1 MYECPSTQLSFG
13 DPSMSKSQAM
23 SGAAQTIGFE
33 RNEWVPNNTRL
44 PVLIYPVS
52 IAVKE
57 SDPVSPVETVL
68 RANGWP
74 PQWRYGI
81 YS

>member
-1 MYECPSTQLSFG
+1 
-13 DPSMSKSQAM
+13 MSKSKVM
-23 SGAAQTIGFE
+23 SGAVQRI
-33 RNEWVPNNTRL
+33 PNNSRL
-44 PVLIYPVS
+44 PVPIYPVS

-74 PQWRYGI
+74 PQWRYKI
-81 YS
+81 Y